1 MKLKDFLEKIIFE
14 ELADK
19 FRELLNYD
27 LEKYKL
33 YDVCTL
39 NGNIYRENE
48 IENLYNKNVL
58 FLSLVNCILYIGS
71 GKLNKDG
78 KCEIIFHS
86 LRYLGSLSKI
96 IFEPNIDNNMTGFI
110 FKSTNIFNFTK

>member
-1 MKLKDFLEKIIFE
+1 M
-14 ELADK
+14 
-19 FRELLNYD
+19 NYD
-27 LEKYKL
+27 QEKYKL
-33 YDVCTL
+33 DKIITL
-39 NGNIYRENE
+39 NGKEYRENE
-48 IENLYNKNVL
+48 IENLYDTNVL
-58 FLSLVNCILYIGS
+58 FLNLVNCILYIGS